1 MIFFKIRTIFTVI
14 IFLSSFQKLTAWNN
28 IESFTDLPENSNPRF
43 NFSHHFNLEYSFLE
57 RDVVNE
63 LVAPENPSL
72 VYKNTK
78 AFDLKRKKK
87 PKRKYDFRYIEI
99 GGGPAVWQES
109 HETKMEN
116 RQKAFHLFVEYGDLQ
131 KPLSFQGGVNT
142 NAGFIQDGYLLEPT
156 YFFASAKYTPTRLW
170 YFWPVWF
177 NLYGIGGAT
186 YWQAN
191 LSNINYGDFPN
202 FENAIEENSGLGFLT
217 GVGASVEWLNFSLI
231 TQFSYFFA
239 KGKYEGGTFEKQDV
253 YTGSAQVNVMLSYR
267 FFLSG
272 FQWKCP
278 TYK

>member
-1 MIFFKIRTIFTVI
+1 MIFFKIKTFFTVI
-14 IFLSSFQKLTAWNN
+14 IFLSSFLKLLAHDNS
-28 IESFTDLPENSNPRF
+28 EQFKGLPENGAPKF
-43 NFSHHFNLEYSFLE
+43 NFSHQFRLGYSFFE
-57 RDVVNE
+57 EDYTNE
-63 LVAPENPSL
+63 LILNNYSNPLYKRLEN
-72 VYKNTK
+72 
-78 AFDLKRKKK
+78 FELKRKRK

-116 RQKAFHLFVEYGDLQ
+116 QQKAFHLFVEYGDLQ
-131 KPLSFQGGVNT
+131 KPLSYQAGLNT
-142 NAGFIQDGYLLEPT
+142 SAGFIQDGYLLEPT
-156 YFFASAKYTPTRLW
+156 YYFANLKYTPTRLW

-177 NLYGIGGAT
+177 NIYGIAGAT

-191 LSNINYGDFPN
+191 LSNVNFGNFPSY
-202 FENAIEENSGLGFLT
+202 ENAIEENSGPGFLT

-239 KGKYEGGTFEKQDV
+239 KGKFEGGTFEKQDV